1 MAPEVILDL
10 APEKAKKETSKFLS
24 YSSLPQQECPSPSGA
39 KFSHKKINFKN
50 MA

>member
-39 KFSHKKINFKN
+39 KFSHKKMNFKN